1 MHKTMNMLLI
11 LIAMISTGSCS
22 YKDKDTNTKSESSQ
36 IVDIDI
42 EKGLKQEIGVL
53 NLSDAVSSLEIVPL
67 EFTDKS
73 AIKDIYNIGITEN
86 DIVTTSYRQLLH
98 FSKDGKFLNEIGR
111 FGNGPEEY
119 SNTYYCMIRGNH
131 KDVYILTGQG
141 VKAFNFD
148 GRFKREASKQK
159 YADMFSGFESKPLYF
174 SNHFFLHDK
183 LPLDSP
189 KNDFW
194 SLALVDSAFNI
205 QKKFYN
211 PDYID
216 RYPDMLKEENRLN
229 HSYLKNH
236 WAEHFLNDSYYDN
249 TFKIKYYGVDTIYQ
263 FNDEKLR
270 FDPIYSLSFGERPAF
285 EMAHSWI
292 KEPAFFKYLWVYD
305 FYEVKDFIY
314 FLAGKGDVVY
324 TIRYNKRNREIKV
337 RKDKSKIRET
347 LFPGTNLTYRRLNRE
362 FKLTN
367 DISGGV
373 DFVVDYKT
381 PEGYWVSVCQP
392 SDLLKKINIEELKK
406 SEVKDRAARDKLVKI
421 LTNLSEDDNPVLFI
435 AKLK

>member
-1 MHKTMNMLLI
+1 MYQIMNILFI

-73 AIKDIYNIGITEN
+73 AIRDIENVGVTEN
-86 DIVTTSYRQLLH
+86 DIVTTFGHQLFH
-98 FSKDGKFLNEIGR
+98 FSRDGKFLNEIGR
-111 FGNGPEEY
+111 RGEGPEEY
-119 SNTYYCMIRGNH
+119 RAAYFCLIHGDNKELYVWTGRGI
-131 KDVYILTGQG
+131 KVY
-141 VKAFNFD
+141 NFD
-148 GRFKREASKQK
+148 GSFKRVASKL
-159 YADMFSGFESKPLYF
+159 ATNEMFSGFHPKLLYF
-174 SNHFFLHDK
+174 SNHIFLHDI

-189 KNDFW
+189 KNEFW
-194 SLALVDSAFNI
+194 SLSLVDSSFNM

-211 PDYID
+211 PDYVV
-216 RYPDMLKEENRLN
+216 RFPDMLKEENRLS
-229 HSYLKNH
+229 HLYLKNY
-236 WAEHFLNDSYYDN
+236 WTEEPLNANYYDN

-270 FDPIYSLSFGERPAF
+270 FEATYSLSFGERPAF
-285 EMAHSWI
+285 EMSHSWI
-292 KEPAFFKYLWVYD
+292 KEPAFFTYLWVYD

-314 FLAGKGDVVY
+314 FLAGKGDTVY
-324 TIRYNKRNREIKV
+324 TIRYNKQNREIKV
-337 RKDKSKIRET
+337 RKDKSKIREK
-347 LFPGTNLTYRRLNRE
+347 LFPGTNLTHRRLNRE

-381 PEGYWVSVCQP
+381 PEGYWISVCQP
-392 SDLLKKINIEELKK
+392 SDLLEKINVEELKK

-421 LTNLSEDDNPVLFI
+421 LTNLSEEDNPVLFI